1 MSLPKGTRTHYLEDS
16 EMKKIEAFEKAIENK
31 IPNLREAG
39 INPTLFWA
47 YRTLEETGN
56 ERIDFN
62 ECIWEHEIEDIA
74 KCLKENGIYQAMIYP
89 RSGCELEYLSNEWFD
104 TIEKY
109 IISAQKLNMN
119 IWLYDDFNWPS
130 GDACGKV
137 TKIKDFRL
145 KSITISGE
153 KTGEISYHSTHNASL
168 FGEKFFPDLLNNLLS
183 IF

>member
-1 MSLPKGTRTHYLEDS
+1 MKNPLIVMSAITGKPSEAEIFEYLK
-16 EMKKIEAFEKAIENK
+16 M
-31 IPNLREAG
+31 
-39 INPTLFWA
+39 
-47 YRTLEETGN
+47 
-56 ERIDFN
+56 
-62 ECIWEHEIEDIA
+62 
-74 KCLKENGIYQAMIYP
+74 LKENGIHQAMIYP
-89 RSGCELEYLSNEWFD
+89 RSGCELEYLSDEWFD

-168 FGEKFFPDLLNNLLS
+168 FGEKIVMRILDKR
-183 IF
+183 